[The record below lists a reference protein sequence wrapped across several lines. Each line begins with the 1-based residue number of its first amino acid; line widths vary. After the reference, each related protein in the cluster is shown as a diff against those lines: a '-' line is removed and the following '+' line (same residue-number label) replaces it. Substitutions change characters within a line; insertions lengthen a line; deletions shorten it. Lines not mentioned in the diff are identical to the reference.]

1 MKMLYCLFAL
11 ALFGCATVNPDPP
24 LPDNIRIVP
33 PQSAPADA
41 AVFSGQWVGQWDIG
55 RNSKLVVEEIDYP
68 KVVAIYSV
76 GAYRANASDN
86 GMPGWNRLKG
96 EISNGFLIL
105 KTNSGATI
113 TYKLQPDGTL
123 AGTYERGSF
132 ISYVTMNRVA
142 P

>member
-1 MKMLYCLFAL
+1 MKMHYCLFAL
-11 ALFGCATVNPDPP
+11 ALFGCATATSEPP
-24 LPDNIRIVP
+24 LPDNVQIVT
-33 PQSAPADA
+33 PQNTPADFVA
-41 AVFSGQWVGQWDIG
+41 FSGKWVGKWDIG
-55 RNSKLVVEEIDYP
+55 RDSKLVVEKIDYP
-68 KVVAIYSV
+68 KVIAIYSV
-76 GAYRANASDN
+76 GSYRADSSDK

>member
-1 MKMLYCLFAL
+1 MHYCLFAL
-11 ALFGCATVNPDPP
+11 ALFGCATATSEPP
-24 LPDNIRIVP
+24 LPDNVQIVT
-33 PQSAPADA
+33 PQNTPADFVA
-41 AVFSGQWVGQWDIG
+41 FSGKWVGKWDIG
-55 RNSKLVVEEIDYP
+55 RDSKLVVEKIDYP
-68 KVVAIYSV
+68 KVIAIYSV
-76 GAYRANASDN
+76 GPYRADSSDK
-86 GMPGWNRLKG
+86 GMPGWNRFKG

-123 AGTYERGSF
+123 AGTYERGNF